1 MTRRDGRLAGRRA
14 GQPRPGVR
22 RAPAQ
27 RRLPRRRRAG
37 RADGLAVPRPQVRP
51 RRRRRGPARR
61 ARRRGAAGRAGPAAL
76 LHERDAAGRS
86 RRWRSSTRCRPSA
99 SSPSTTS
106 STSPFGTL
114 RVKLGGGDNGHNGL
128 RSMRSS
134 LGTGDF
140 YRVRVG
146 IGRPPGRQDAG
157 RLRALRLLRRR
168 AQGAAVPGR
177 PTPRTPSSRLVA
189 DGLEKTQQR
198 FNR

>member
-1 MTRRDGRLAGRRA
+1 MAERPRRRVARGRP
-14 GQPRPGVR
+14 GQPRPVVR

-61 ARRRGAAGRAGPAAL
+61 RPGTDGPRVVLVRARS
-76 LHERDAAGRS
+76 LHERERRAGQARS
-86 RRWRSSTRCRPSA
+86 RSSTRCRPSG
-99 SSPSTTS
+99 SSRSTTS

-128 RSMRSS
+128 RSMRGS

-146 IGRPPGRQDAG
+146 IGRPPGRQDVADFV
-157 RLRALRLLRRR
+157 LSELLRRR

-177 PTPRTPSSRLVA
+177 ATPRTPSSRW
-189 DGLEKTQQR
+189 
-198 FNR
+198 